1 MREAISLFFPS
12 FVIGRQCFTLFVFFW
27 GGALKKKKT
36 VLRKYAPRQE
46 AGPWDTHG
54 GREGAEDDNDG
65 PDEDAGRRRGAETE
79 DDRNSNSSEKEG
91 DDDEENRRGGDG
103 GDGGCGGG
111 GDEEEV
117 APCCCLRRHRQGG
130 RSSQAPKGPCQK
142 ALPPLESC
150 SQESRGRRKGER
162 SGRRRGSGGACRR
175 RCSCCRSSFVPAGSS
190 GRGRGPSSLATP
202 FASCF

>member
-1 MREAISLFFPS
+1 MFYTFR
-12 FVIGRQCFTLFVFFW
+12 FFW

-103 GDGGCGGG
+103 GDGGGGG